1 MYYDHT
7 YVYVRTPAATTTT
20 PLQTRRRRFPACRSV
35 GGGAQEEEG
44 DRDRAN
50 AMAALLLPLKNWSQV
65 LGLHTRR
72 MGGDFT
78 MGEAWEKFNAIVA
91 AGTFVARHA
100 SGARGLQVCP
110 STRPAVVL
118 S

>member
-1 MYYDHT
+1 
-7 YVYVRTPAATTTT
+7 
-20 PLQTRRRRFPACRSV
+20 
-35 GGGAQEEEG
+35 
-44 DRDRAN
+44 
-50 AMAALLLPLKNWSQV
+50 MAALLLPLKNWSQV

-100 SGARGLQVCP
+100 SGARGLLQVCP